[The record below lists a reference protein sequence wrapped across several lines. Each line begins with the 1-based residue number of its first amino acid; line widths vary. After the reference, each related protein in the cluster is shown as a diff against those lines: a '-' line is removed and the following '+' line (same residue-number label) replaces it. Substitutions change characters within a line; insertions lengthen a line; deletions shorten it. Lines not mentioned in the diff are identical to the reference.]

1 MCKVRWQFWDAPYIS
16 SRLKVCLSDI
26 SRISLS
32 VRNRTLPSM
41 DLFYALKPSSREIT
55 MGRETRGMPQWIAI
69 STYVPKMQMQIGVR
83 NPIHISLSLSLSLSQ
98 AKITRYEV
106 HVGTRRVICNSIFP
120 SREESLCRDLVAAR
134 SKAYPSSRRFT
145 RGQIL
150 SSDR

>member
-83 NPIHISLSLSLSLSQ
+83 NPIHISLSLSLSLSLSG
-98 AKITRYEV
+98 ED
-106 HVGTRRVICNSIFP
+106 NSIRSARRNEARHMQFDFP
-120 SREESLCRDLVAAR
+120 VARGIALSRLGGCTLEGISFLSTIHTRPDPLVR
-134 SKAYPSSRRFT
+134 
-145 RGQIL
+145 
-150 SSDR
+150 